1 MAVDDPIHAPSAAAQ
16 ACAWAGAVAFVVSLS
31 FFLFSYDITYGV
43 AATGASRLVPI
54 VWNIIL
60 FSVFALHHSLFARS
74 GLREWIGRTFR
85 SLERSVYVWVSSVLL
100 ILVCAWWNPIPGVMW
115 QVSSQPVVV
124 LLRILHVAGI
134 VLSIASAAAIDIW
147 VLSGVSQIYPA
158 SKSTRPDSF
167 KSTGLYGLVRHP
179 IYTGW
184 FLTVF
189 AMPTMTMTQFVFAVV
204 SAAYVLLAIPFEER
218 SLLATT
224 AGAYERYRQKV
235 RFRIVPGI
243 Y

>member
-1 MAVDDPIHAPSAAAQ
+1 MDDLIHAPSATAQ
-16 ACAWAGAVAFVVSLS
+16 ACAWGGAAAFVASLS

-43 AATGASRLVPI
+43 AATGESYLVPI
-54 VWNIIL
+54 VWNVIL

-74 GLREWIGRTFR
+74 GLRDRIGHAVR
-85 SLERSVYVWVSSVLL
+85 SLERSIYVWVSSVLL

-115 QVSSQPVVV
+115 EVSSQPAVL
-124 LLRILHVAGI
+124 LLRIVHIAGI

-158 SKSTRPDSF
+158 SKSARTDGF

-189 AMPTMTMTQFVFAVV
+189 AMPTMTLTQFVFAVV
-204 SAAYVLLAIPFEER
+204 SSAYVLIAIPFEER
-218 SLLATT
+218 SLVAST
-224 AGAYERYRQKV
+224 AGAYERYKRKV
-235 RFRIVPGI
+235 RFRVVPGI

>member
-1 MAVDDPIHAPSAAAQ
+1 M
-16 ACAWAGAVAFVVSLS
+16 AFVASLS
-31 FFLFSYDITYGV
+31 FFLFSYDVTYGE

-74 GLREWIGRTFR
+74 GLRERIGRAVR

-100 ILVCAWWNPIPGVMW
+100 IVVCAWWNPIPGVMW
-115 QVSSQPVVV
+115 QVSSQPAAL

-158 SKSTRPDSF
+158 PKTTRPDGF

-204 SAAYVLLAIPFEER
+204 SSAYVLIAIPFEER
-218 SLLATT
+218 SLVAST
-224 AGAYERYRQKV
+224 AGAYERYKRKV
-235 RFRIVPGI
+235 RFRVVPGI